1 MTEPVKYLLEWAGF
15 YAKHKDIY
23 EKKIVDIKED
33 GDKLVIKRKEDVINY
48 LGQPSLNKN
57 KLKDFGKKDFI
68 TIVTFNTANNIE
80 ELLKGWHFYAEYPNL
95 IIIFIN
101 PKSNLDTKWII
112 KPYLHQR
119 ICDEKAL
126 KRGLKSIYE
135 TVEPMK
141 EKDIGDLES

>member
-15 YAKHKDIY
+15 YAKHKDIH
-23 EKKIVDIKED
+23 EKKIVDVKEEKD
-33 GDKLVIKRKEDVINY
+33 VLKVKRKEDTMYYIP
-48 LGQPSLNKN
+48 LPSLEKG
-57 KLKDFGKKDFI
+57 KLKDYNKKDFI
-68 TIVTFNTANNIE
+68 TIVTFNMANNFE

-101 PKSNLDTKWII
+101 PKSNLDTKWVI

-126 KRGLKSIYE
+126 KSGLKSIYE